1 MFKKIDMFVFY
12 ATISFNVIGMILS
25 VLFLAIYGVVDLD
38 KIEDYGN
45 IIFYIII
52 FFYKLKDKS
61 FKIKYFLAY
70 VIIAFMMGDA
80 IGFMVRIFSV
90 LRYTSKAGIREVVS
104 FTLVAT
110 FLTCYLE
117 GFLYQYFKKISY
129 EKDKDNLI
137 E

>member
-1 MFKKIDMFVFY
+1 MSVFY
-12 ATISFNVIGMILS
+12 AVISFNVIAMILGILFS
-25 VLFLAIYGVVDLD
+25 VFYGEVDLD
-38 KIEDYGN
+38 KIKNYGN
-45 IIFYIII
+45 IIFCTII
-52 FFYKLKDKS
+52 FFYKLKDKL
-61 FKIKYFLAY
+61 FKIKYFLVY

-90 LRYTSKAGIREVVS
+90 LRYTSKAGVRETVS

-117 GFLYQYFKKISY
+117 GFLYQSFKKISY
-129 EKDKDNLI
+129 EKAKDNLI